1 MKHRLLLA
9 LLLLSIFNVQ
19 LSIVSAQS
27 LKDVFAKDFLMGVS
41 LSGRNVR
48 SGAEQNLIRQQFNS
62 VTCENAMK
70 PASLHPAP
78 DVWRW
83 EEADRIANFCRE
95 NGIRMRG
102 HCLVWHTQFS
112 EWMYYDDKGEFVD
125 KEVFYS
131 RLRDHI
137 HTVMNRYKDVIYAWD
152 VVNEA
157 MSDGGENPY
166 RESKLYKLCGDEFIA
181 KAFQFAREA
190 DPKAILFYND
200 YNECD
205 PRKSR
210 NIYEMVLRM
219 RSRGVPIDGIGM
231 QGHYNIF
238 RPSTKELE
246 DALTLYASLVK
257 HIHITELDVRASAE
271 MGGQLNFSKE
281 GMNMTDT
288 IQTLHTQ
295 QYERLFDSFR
305 KFSDKIDCVTFWNLH
320 DGCSWLGEKNHPL
333 LFDGTL
339 QPKPAYYRLVGEK
352 THQQEK

>member
-1 MKHRLLLA
+1 MKKLF
-9 LLLLSIFNVQ
+9 LLLLSLMTLQGF
-19 LSIVSAQS
+19 AQS
-27 LKDVFAKDFLMGVS
+27 LKDVFAGDFLMGVS

-48 SGAEQNLIRQQFNS
+48 IDAEQDLIRRHFNS

-83 EEADRIANFCRE
+83 DEADRIANFCRE
-95 NGIRMRG
+95 NGIKMRG
-102 HCLVWHTQFS
+102 HCLVWHNQFS
-112 EWMYYDDKGEFVD
+112 EWMYYDDKGNFVD
-125 KEVFYS
+125 KETFYA
-131 RLRDHI
+131 RLKDHI
-137 HTVMNRYKDVIYAWD
+137 LTVVNRYKDVVYAWD

-166 RESKLYKLCGDEFIA
+166 RQSKLYQLCGDEFIA

-200 YNECD
+200 YNETN

-219 RSRGVPIDGIGM
+219 RSEGVPIDGIGM

-238 RPSTKELE
+238 GPSVKELE
-246 DALTLYASLVK
+246 DALSLYAPLVE
-257 HIHITELDVRASAE
+257 HIHVTELDVRASEE

-281 GMNMTDT
+281 GISMTDT
-288 IQTLHTQ
+288 IQALHAQ
-295 QYERLFDSFR
+295 QYERLFQTFR
-305 KFSDKIDCVTFWNLH
+305 KFRDKIDCVTFWNLH

-333 LFDGTL
+333 LFDKAL
-339 QPKPAYYRLVGEK
+339 QPKPAYYRITAEK
-352 THQQEK
+352 